1 MGNYTNRY
9 IFVLLF
15 FTIMSKAEKTKQFII
30 EKTAPLFNMKG
41 YSGTSMSDITTAT
54 GLTKGSI
61 YGNFENKDEVA
72 IAAFKFNVKKLQDT
86 FTNEIEKQTSFK
98 DKLLVYPRLYS
109 DYYDLRLTQ
118 GGCPI
123 INTAT
128 EADDTHPI
136 LKKKVENVILSWK
149 DKLVSIIEQG
159 IAAGEFKAQSIDPEK
174 TALTIIAIIEGAV
187 MITKITGNLSHLS
200 TIMLSLNKIIE
211 DLE

>member
-1 MGNYTNRY
+1 
-9 IFVLLF
+9 
-15 FTIMSKAEKTKQFII
+15 MSKAERTKQFII
-30 EKTAPLFNMKG
+30 EKTAPIFNMKG
-41 YSGTSMSDITTAT
+41 YSGTSMSDITEAT

-72 IAAFKFNVKKLQDT
+72 IAAFKFNVKRLQDT
-86 FTNEIEKQTSFK
+86 FAKEIEKQKTFK

-109 DYYDLRLTQ
+109 DYYDLRVTQ

-128 EADDTHPI
+128 EADDTHPV
-136 LKKKVENVILSWK
+136 LRKKVENTILAWR
-149 DKLVSIIEQG
+149 DKLADLIQQG
-159 IAAGEFKAQSIDPEK
+159 ITAGEFKAQSIDPER

-187 MITKITGNLSHLS
+187 MIAKITGKLSNLSD
-200 TIMLSLNKIIE
+200 IMLALHKIID